1 MDGKILR
8 REIYWANLNPTR
20 GREQGGTRPV
30 LIVSNNIFNQRSGTV
45 VALAIT
51 SVEPKVK
58 YPLVKELI
66 CSTLPK
72 RSWVKI
78 TQIRTI
84 STERIENYI
93 GQIDA
98 NQMNEIMLAIDDLI
112 KRD

>member
-1 MDGKILR
+1 MDGTILR

-20 GREQGGTRPV
+20 GREQGGIRPV
-30 LIVSNNIFNQRSGTV
+30 LMIGNNLFNQRSGTL

-66 CSTLPK
+66 CSNLPK

-93 GQIDA
+93 GQIDS
-98 NQMNEIMLAIDDLI
+98 NQMNDIMLAIDDLI
-112 KRD
+112 RRD

>member
-1 MDGKILR
+1 MDRKILR

-20 GREQGGTRPV
+20 GREQGGIRPV
-30 LIVSNNIFNQRSGTV
+30 LIISNNIFNQRSGTV
-45 VALAIT
+45 VGLAIT
-51 SVEPKVK
+51 SVEPRVK
-58 YPLVKELI
+58 YPLVKELN
-66 CSTLPK
+66 CSSLPK

-93 GQIDA
+93 GQIDSA
-98 NQMNEIMLAIDDLI
+98 QMNDIMLAIDDLI

>member
-8 REIYWANLNPTR
+8 RDIYWANLNPTR

-30 LIVSNNIFNQRSGTV
+30 LIISNNIFNQRSGTV

-72 RSWVKI
+72 SSWVKI

-93 GQIDA
+93 GQIAA

>member
-30 LIVSNNIFNQRSGTV
+30 LIISNNIFNQRSGTV

-93 GQIDA
+93 GQIDL
-98 NQMNEIMLAIDDLI
+98 NQMNDIMLAIDDLI

>member
-51 SVEPKVK
+51 SIEPKVK

>member
-1 MDGKILR
+1 MDRKILR

-20 GREQGGTRPV
+20 GREQGGIRPV
-30 LIVSNNIFNQRSGTV
+30 LIISNNIFNQRSGTV
-45 VALAIT
+45 VGLAIT
-51 SVEPKVK
+51 SVEPRVK

-66 CSTLPK
+66 CSSLPK

-93 GQIDA
+93 GQIDSA
-98 NQMNEIMLAIDDLI
+98 QMDDIMLAIDDLI

>member
-1 MDGKILR
+1 MDGRILR

-20 GREQGGTRPV
+20 GREQGGIRPV
-30 LIVSNNIFNQRSGTV
+30 LIISNNIFNQRSGTV

-51 SVEPKVK
+51 SVKPRVK

-78 TQIRTI
+78 TQIQTI
-84 STERIENYI
+84 STEKIENYI
-93 GQIDA
+93 GQIDSA
-98 NQMNEIMLAIDDLI
+98 QMDDITLAIDDLI
-112 KRD
+112 ERD

>member
-8 REIYWANLNPTR
+8 REIYWANLNPTK
-20 GREQGGTRPV
+20 GREQGGIRPV
-30 LIVSNNIFNQRSGTV
+30 LIISNNIFNQRSGTV

-51 SVEPKVK
+51 SVEPRVK

-66 CSTLPK
+66 CSSLPK

-93 GQIDA
+93 GQIDSV
-98 NQMNEIMLAIDDLI
+98 QMDDIMLAIDDLI

>member
-20 GREQGGTRPV
+20 GREQGRTRPV
-30 LIVSNNIFNQRSGTV
+30 LIVSNNIFNKRSGTV

-93 GQIDA
+93 GQIDG

>member
-1 MDGKILR
+1 MSYDKTLTDKPSPSSHPDVRTIAQNAGLHGRKL
-8 REIYWANLNPTR
+8 NL
-20 GREQGGTRPV
+20 
-30 LIVSNNIFNQRSGTV
+30 VSMI
-45 VALAIT
+45 
-51 SVEPKVK
+51 
-58 YPLVKELI
+58 KELI

-93 GQIDA
+93 GLIDF

>member
-8 REIYWANLNPTR
+8 REIYWANLNPTK
-20 GREQGGTRPV
+20 GREQGGIRPV
-30 LIVSNNIFNQRSGTV
+30 LIISNNIFNQRSGTV

-51 SVEPKVK
+51 SVEPRVK
-58 YPLVKELI
+58 YPLIKELT
-66 CSTLPK
+66 CSSLPK

-93 GQIDA
+93 GQIDLA
-98 NQMNEIMLAIDDLI
+98 QMDAIVLAIDDLI

>member
-8 REIYWANLNPTR
+8 REIYWANLNPTK
-20 GREQGGTRPV
+20 GREQGGIRPV
-30 LIVSNNIFNQRSGTV
+30 LIISNNIFNQRSGTV

-51 SVEPKVK
+51 SVEPRVK

-66 CSTLPK
+66 CSSLPK

-93 GQIDA
+93 GQIDSA
-98 NQMNEIMLAIDDLI
+98 QMDSIMLAIDDLI

>member
-1 MDGKILR
+1 MDRRILR

-20 GREQGGTRPV
+20 EREQGGIRPV
-30 LIVSNNIFNQRSGTV
+30 LIISNNIFNQRSGTV

-51 SVEPKVK
+51 SVEPRVK

-66 CSTLPK
+66 CSDLPK

-78 TQIRTI
+78 TQIQTI
-84 STERIENYI
+84 STDRIENYI
-93 GQIDA
+93 GQIDSV
-98 NQMNEIMLAIDDLI
+98 QMDDIMLAIDDLI

>member
-8 REIYWANLNPTR
+8 REIYWANLNPTK
-20 GREQGGTRPV
+20 GREQGGIRPV
-30 LIVSNNIFNQRSGTV
+30 LIISNNIFNQRSGTV

-51 SVEPKVK
+51 SVEPRVK

-66 CSTLPK
+66 CSSLPK

-93 GQIDA
+93 GQIDLA
-98 NQMNEIMLAIDDLI
+98 QMDDIMLAIDDLI

>member
-20 GREQGGTRPV
+20 GREQGGIRPV
-30 LIVSNNIFNQRSGTV
+30 LIISNNIFNQRSGTV

-51 SVEPKVK
+51 SVEPRVK

-93 GQIDA
+93 GKIDSK
-98 NQMNEIMLAIDDLI
+98 QMNEIVTAIDDLI